1 MSFRKDIELL
11 RGVAVLL
18 VVLFHLGLPS
28 FKSGFIGVDIFFVV
42 SGFLMAGTLNRLDY
56 RNVVDFYWRRG
67 RRILP
72 ALIAVSFLS
81 LIFGLFILLPFD
93 IKSLTEEII
102 SSSLFI
108 PNFSFWLDD
117 SYFEK
122 QLFRPTL
129 HFWSLG
135 VEIQYYLLFP
145 LILYFHK
152 KHWLYSFTLLIASL
166 ALCIFLTPIS
176 PKTTFFLTPFRLWEF
191 LVGFLVY
198 QISDQKP
205 SLLKNKFLQGGV
217 FFFCAI
223 FLFNYSGNNIQTNNF
238 PGPGAIPPVLAAAL
252 LMYFNFQPSSKFLN
266 LLLAPLALLGRMS
279 YSVYL
284 VHFVVFSFFI
294 YDPFER
300 QPMGFSLGSDLILAL
315 IITAI
320 FSVLIY
326 QTIENPCRSQKVIAN
341 RTLLKL
347 YLGSVV
353 MLAVLITSLGVNG
366 WSWKTYPGSISKV
379 FYAVDDKADFR
390 CGVVKRI
397 LEPTAA
403 SCLLYAG
410 KNDSNKLLLVGDSHL
425 DAIKTTL
432 IDAARENG
440 AQLFLIK
447 QNCALGA
454 GQCDVDKI
462 AREMIE
468 RDIDY
473 VILHSTNSAI
483 DVDAVKT
490 LTSIASRIEARIKL
504 VYDVPTWDQSIPA
517 VAYRAFNEEDPSL
530 LPNRTLNMY
539 REQHQNKFKE
549 LELIESEYLTLI
561 QVADF
566 FCSPDCRIFDDDG
579 YLLYYDNHHLTRK
592 GSRLLSPL
600 FDELFKNI
608 NLNN

>member
-1 MSFRKDIELL
+1 MGFRKDIELL

-18 VVLFHLGLPS
+18 VVLFHLGLTS

-102 SSSLFI
+102 SSSFFI

-300 QPMGFSLGSDLILAL
+300 QPMGFPLGSDLILAL
-315 IITAI
+315 VITAI
-320 FSVLIY
+320 FSALIY
-326 QTIENPCRSQKVIAN
+326 QTVEVPFRSRKVIAN
-341 RTLLKL
+341 RTSLKL

-353 MLAVLITSLGVNG
+353 VLAVLITSLGVNG

-432 IDAARENG
+432 IDAAREND

>member
-1 MSFRKDIELL
+1 MGFRKDIELL

-18 VVLFHLGLPS
+18 VVLFHLGLTS

-42 SGFLMAGTLNRLDY
+42 SGFLMAGTLNRLDH
-56 RNVVDFYWRRG
+56 RNIVDFYWRRG

-102 SSSLFI
+102 SSSFFI

-152 KHWLYSFTLLIASL
+152 KHWLFSFTLLIASL

-176 PKTTFFLTPFRLWEF
+176 PKTAFFLTPFRLWEF
-191 LVGFLVY
+191 LIGFLVY
-198 QISDQKP
+198 EISGQKP

-217 FFFCAI
+217 FFFCVI

-504 VYDVPTWDQSIPA
+504 VYDVPTWEQSIPA
-517 VAYRAFNEEDPSL
+517 VAYRAFNEGDPSL

>member
-1 MSFRKDIELL
+1 MGFRKDIELL

-18 VVLFHLGLPS
+18 VVLFHLGLTS

-42 SGFLMAGTLNRLDY
+42 SGFLMAGTLNRLDH
-56 RNVVDFYWRRG
+56 RNIVDFYWRRG

-102 SSSLFI
+102 SSSFFI

-279 YSVYL
+279 YSV
-284 VHFVVFSFFI
+284 HFVVFSFFI

-447 QNCALGA
+447 HNCALGA

-504 VYDVPTWDQSIPA
+504 VYDVPTWEQSIPA
-517 VAYRAFNEEDPSL
+517 VAYRAFNEGDPSL